1 MGSELAVGILSVIF
15 QNKTLTRLGELSTLL
30 KEEYGIDGQIT
41 EAFDFTQT
49 KSEKLLPPEVRTR
62 SSNIGCQQCFEVRA
76 LSSIVHAMKWGKVV
90 LSFSIN

>member
-49 KSEKLLPPEVRTR
+49 K
-62 SSNIGCQQCFEVRA
+62 
-76 LSSIVHAMKWGKVV
+76 
-90 LSFSIN
+90 